1 MAARVLAY
9 HAAPAPCL
17 ARAGARARHGH
28 APRPADLAAWVPR
41 HATPPGISRRR
52 NSMLALCPEAL
63 KEEEAS
69 ASYAPPTPTP
79 TPYVPQSEDYAGAGA
94 VVPQNDDALPGG
106 HVVLMDGMSMIF
118 RSFYGWR
125 NRDTPLLNS
134 KGEDVSVQYSVAH
147 AILGVLELEPT
158 HLAVCFDAK
167 GKTFRH
173 EMFTDY
179 KANRPPTP
187 PELKQHIPRVIEMVR
202 NMGVPLLM
210 TSGVEADDII
220 GTVARRGIESG
231 LHVSVVSPDKDFF
244 QLLGPRVRQ
253 LRPNGRNGDASNGGD
268 YDTQKAGDGGG
279 AAGTNGF
286 GPHGFKELSA
296 RGLVSIFL
304 LFSYAYGQLDTDVV
318 FLTHRCRTPS
328 AILEP
333 SFAG

>member
-1 MAARVLAY
+1 MRRGLGVMAARVLAY

-41 HATPPGISRRR
+41 HAGISRRR

-69 ASYAPPTPTP
+69 ASYTAPTPTP

-173 EMFTDY
+173 EMFTGEFILILVW
-179 KANRPPTP
+179 A
-187 PELKQHIPRVIEMVR
+187 IC
-202 NMGVPLLM
+202 M
-210 TSGVEADDII
+210 TSCFVHRLQSQPTADAPRAQTTHPARHRDGPQHGRAFVDDRGVEADDII

-296 RGLVSIFL
+296 RGLVSF
-304 LFSYAYGQLDTDVV
+304 F
-318 FLTHRCRTPS
+318 
-328 AILEP
+328 
-333 SFAG
+333 

>member
-1 MAARVLAY
+1 
-9 HAAPAPCL
+9 
-17 ARAGARARHGH
+17 
-28 APRPADLAAWVPR
+28 
-41 HATPPGISRRR
+41 
-52 NSMLALCPEAL
+52 MLALCPEAL

-69 ASYAPPTPTP
+69 ASYTAPTPTP

-134 KGEDVSVQYSVAH
+134 KGEDVSVQYSVAR

-304 LFSYAYGQLDTDVV
+304 LFSYAYGQLDTEIV

-328 AILEP
+328 AIFEP

>member
-1 MAARVLAY
+1 
-9 HAAPAPCL
+9 
-17 ARAGARARHGH
+17 
-28 APRPADLAAWVPR
+28 
-41 HATPPGISRRR
+41 
-52 NSMLALCPEAL
+52 
-63 KEEEAS
+63 
-69 ASYAPPTPTP
+69 
-79 TPYVPQSEDYAGAGA
+79 
-94 VVPQNDDALPGG
+94 
-106 HVVLMDGMSMIF
+106 
-118 RSFYGWR
+118 
-125 NRDTPLLNS
+125 
-134 KGEDVSVQYSVAH
+134 
-147 AILGVLELEPT
+147 
-158 HLAVCFDAK
+158 
-167 GKTFRH
+167 
-173 EMFTDY
+173 MFTDY

-318 FLTHRCRTPS
+318 FLTHRCRTRS
-328 AILEP
+328 AIFEP